1 MQNYYTIFLIMLN
14 SQKRRK
20 KYNQM
25 KHTVNRKDR
34 PVYLQIYRQFRDD
47 IIGGIY
53 AYGEKLPSKRLLSE
67 ELGVSTVTVE
77 HAYALLC
84 DEGYAEAREREAD
97 IPFFSVRRTGSPRR
111 ERARRSGFTRAR
123 VLMRGRSFPF
133 RS

>member
-1 MQNYYTIFLIMLN
+1 
-14 SQKRRK
+14 
-20 KYNQM
+20 M

-84 DEGYAEAREREAD
+84 DEGYAEAREKR
-97 IPFFSVRRTGSPRR
+97 IY
-111 ERARRSGFTRAR
+111 
-123 VLMRGRSFPF
+123 RSFPSDGRVRRVRNGPEDRGSHARGCSCAAALSRFGPEQDDAEGAF
-133 RS
+133 RLQRSDP